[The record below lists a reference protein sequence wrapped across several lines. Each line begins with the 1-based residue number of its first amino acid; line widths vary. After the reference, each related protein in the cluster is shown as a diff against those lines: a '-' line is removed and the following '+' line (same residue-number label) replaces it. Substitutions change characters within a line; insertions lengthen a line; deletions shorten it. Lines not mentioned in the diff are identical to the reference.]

1 MIKRT
6 LYFGNP
12 ARLSKKDSQLHFEPA
27 DGGAPRTVPIEDI
40 GIVVLDHPQ
49 LNLSQSLLSSL
60 LENNAAV
67 VCTDQRH
74 MPAGMFINFQGHS
87 ELGERHAWQIE
98 ASEPLKKNLW
108 AQTVEFKIRNQSRLL
123 KEYGQSWEELVNI
136 ARQVKSGDPDNREG
150 QAASFYWRAL
160 FDPELGF
167 KRSRYG
173 DAPNNLLNYG
183 YAVLR
188 AVIARSL
195 VGSGLWPAI
204 GIHHRNKYN
213 AFALADDMM
222 EPYRPF
228 VDRLVCRIM
237 DEEAD
242 YSELTPSIKRKLL
255 EVPVLDV
262 EMEGEKSP
270 LMVASQRTSASLARC
285 FEGSSRKLSY
295 PTLD

>member
-1 MIKRT
+1 M
-6 LYFGNP
+6 
-12 ARLSKKDSQLHFEPA
+12 
-27 DGGAPRTVPIEDI
+27 
-40 GIVVLDHPQ
+40 
-49 LNLSQSLLSSL
+49 
-60 LENNAAV
+60 
-67 VCTDQRH
+67 
-74 MPAGMFINFQGHS
+74 
-87 ELGERHAWQIE
+87 
-98 ASEPLKKNLW
+98 AS
-108 AQTVEFKIRNQSRLL
+108 T
-123 KEYGQSWEELVNI
+123 
-136 ARQVKSGDPDNREG
+136 
-150 QAASFYWRAL
+150 

-213 AFALADDMM
+213 AFALADDVM